1 LSIGSLQVLLE
12 KAQPSGTFVRWLPFG
27 GPSDV
32 FYHLLCCYCY
42 CRVGRLSL
50 LQLCRCLDHFVSAN
64 SSFVL
69 SFWLK
74 SCQINSHSDSFN
86 LLSLL
91 LLLEPLSF
99 ARCPWCLT
107 RQSAF
112 ALASLLRLSYR
123 PIAYRFPQPIR
134 LLHDPPIRIIA
145 RPVLITWIVCYCFRT
160 VAAPSGS
167 LRLGALFTLGNS
179 NRVSFAEALRPLIY
193 RFFPVASFPLRSCP
207 FQSFSSG
214 CCLSRRRYLSLVS
227 RLRLHTVTAPSGS
240 LRPEC

>member
-1 LSIGSLQVLLE
+1 MPVG
-12 KAQPSGTFVRWLPFG
+12 KARLSGTFIHRLPFG
-27 GPSDV
+27 GPSNV
-32 FYHLLCCYCY
+32 FYRLIYCHCH
-42 CRVGRLSL
+42 CRIDRLSL
-50 LQLCRCLDHFVSAN
+50 LQLCSCFDHFVSA
-64 SSFVL
+64 SLPFVL

-112 ALASLLRLSYR
+112 ALALLLRLSYR
-123 PIAYRFPQPIR
+123 PIAYRFPQPIH
-134 LLHDPPIRIIA
+134 LFHNPPIRIIA

-167 LRLGALFTLGNS
+167 LR
-179 NRVSFAEALRPLIY
+179 
-193 RFFPVASFPLRSCP
+193 
-207 FQSFSSG
+207 
-214 CCLSRRRYLSLVS
+214 
-227 RLRLHTVTAPSGS
+227 
-240 LRPEC
+240 PEC